1 MKEVCTRMVYE
12 ETTGMSEK
20 PVVLV
25 TGSSR
30 GIGASLVRH
39 FALQGCP
46 VVLNYRSSPEE
57 ARRVCES
64 VEGDFPQAR
73 ILPVQGDV
81 GTESGVKGL
90 FDAAEE
96 AFGTVEVL
104 VNNAGRNM
112 DGPFRE
118 MSEEQWDAVH
128 RAVLRSVF
136 LCSREYARR
145 YSGNRG
151 CILSMVSGTAFEGRK
166 NGANYCS
173 AKAGVVNLTK
183 DMALELAPEIR
194 VNAIGLGIID
204 TEEVMTRYRLREEG
218 PLRKMLESIPLDRL
232 GTPEDV
238 ADCADFL
245 VFRGSYITG
254 QTIFVNGG
262 WYMH

>member
-1 MKEVCTRMVYE
+1 MN
-12 ETTGMSEK
+12 

-25 TGSSR
+25 TGASR
-30 GIGASLVRH
+30 GIGAALVRH
-39 FALQGCP
+39 FALRGCS
-46 VVLNYRSSPEE
+46 VVLNYRSSLQE
-57 ARRVCES
+57 AQEVCEK
-64 VEGDFPQAR
+64 VRQEHPEAR
-73 ILPVQGDV
+73 ILPLQGDV
-81 GTESGVKGL
+81 GTEAGVQGL

-104 VNNAGRNM
+104 INNAGRNM

-118 MSEEQWDAVH
+118 MSEEQWDEVH
-128 RAVLRSVF
+128 QAVLKSVF

-145 YSGNRG
+145 YTGDLG

-183 DMALELAPEIR
+183 DMALELAPKIR
-194 VNAIGLGIID
+194 VNAIGLGIIN
-204 TEEVMTRYRLREEG
+204 TEEVMTRYRLTEKE
-218 PLRKMLESIPLDRL
+218 PLGKMLESIPLDRL

>member
-1 MKEVCTRMVYE
+1 MAFGKRENSAER
-12 ETTGMSEK
+12 

-30 GIGASLVRH
+30 GIGAALVRH
-39 FALQGCP
+39 FALRECP
-46 VVLNYRSSPEE
+46 VVLNYRSSLEE
-57 ARRVCES
+57 ARGVCEK
-64 VEGDFPQAR
+64 VRQEYPQAR

-81 GTESGVKGL
+81 GTESGVRGL

-96 AFGTVEVL
+96 RFGGVDVL
-104 VNNAGRNM
+104 INNAGRNL
-112 DGPFRE
+112 DGAFTE

-128 RAVLRSVF
+128 HAVLKSVF

-145 YSGNRG
+145 YEGSRG
-151 CILSMVSGTAFEGRK
+151 CILSVASGTAFHGRK

-183 DMALELAPEIR
+183 DMALELAPRIR
-194 VNAIGLGIID
+194 VNCVGLGIINTD
-204 TEEVMTRYRLREEG
+204 EVMTRYRLREEE
-218 PLRKMLESIPLDRL
+218 PLREMLRAIPLDRL

-238 ADCADFL
+238 ADCMDFL
-245 VFRGSYITG
+245 VFRGSYMTG